1 MADRTNPRLGL
12 IALNS
17 GVPHLLGLV
26 DDGAVGGFAVGG
38 IEVQVLTLAR
48 ALAARGWDITI
59 LAGDWGQPDEA
70 LTDDGLRVIKAC
82 QKRRSRLGKAQTAL
96 ELIGSIG
103 SLPVDILMLQGIHP
117 AVGVSSFVSHR
128 TGKRFVFWLAS
139 NTDAT
144 CTHRK
149 TSRLPLGQRT
159 CAGYGVRH
167 ADAVVTQTTH
177 QRDLVRQNFRR
188 DSVVI
193 PNAWPVDVLKPGR
206 ADRPTALWVAN
217 LRWEKRPEMVLEL
230 AQAAPEINFLM
241 VGGPMPGNDALY
253 QHIVSEQHNYPNFE
267 YAGFVPFSDVGR
279 YFEQADVFIN
289 TSVVEGFPNTFLQ
302 AWDAQLP
309 IVATFDPDSVLSR
322 EKLGYHCTEVPVFAD
337 KLRQLMANPEERQAL
352 GGRAKQYLRDN
363 FSMEVVVPRLETLL
377 REVAS
382 R

>member
-1 MADRTNPRLGL
+1 MADPANPRLGL

-48 ALAARGWDITI
+48 ALAQRDWEVTI

-70 LTDDGLRVIKAC
+70 LTDDGLHVIKAYH
-82 QKRRSRLGKAQTAL
+82 KRRSALGKAQTAL
-96 ELIGSIG
+96 ETIGSIG
-103 SLPVDILMLQGIHP
+103 SLPVDVLLLQGIHP

-144 CTHRK
+144 CTDRK
-149 TSRLPLGQRT
+149 TSRLPLHHRT
-159 CAGYGVRH
+159 FAGYGVRN
-167 ADAVVTQTTH
+167 ADAVVTQTAH
-177 QRDLVRQNFRR
+177 QRDLVQQNFHR
-188 DSVVI
+188 DSTVI

-230 AQAAPEINFLM
+230 AAAAPDIDFLM

-253 QHIVSEQHNYPNFE
+253 QRILADQHTYPNFT
-267 YAGFVPFSDVGR
+267 YAGFCPFAEVGR

-302 AWDAQLP
+302 AWDAHLP
-309 IVATFDPDSVLSR
+309 IVASFDPDGVLSR
-322 EKLGYHCTEVPVFAD
+322 EKLGYHCTEVPAFAD
-337 KLRQLMANPEERQAL
+337 KLRQLMASPAERQDL
-352 GGRAKQYLRDN
+352 GNRAKQYLRDN
-363 FSMEVVVPRLETLL
+363 FSMEVVIPRLEDLL
-377 REVAS
+377 RQVVAH
-382 R
+382 

>member
-1 MADRTNPRLGL
+1 MADATNPRLGL

-17 GVPHLLGLV
+17 GVPHLLGLI

-38 IEVQVLTLAR
+38 IEVQVLTLAK
-48 ALAARGWDITI
+48 ALAARDWEITI

-70 LTDDGLRVIKAC
+70 LTADGLRVIKAY

-96 ELIGSIG
+96 QLVNSIG

-117 AVGVSSFVSHR
+117 AVGVSSFVSRR
-128 TGKRFVFWLAS
+128 TGKHFVFWLAS

-144 CTHRK
+144 CTQRRN
-149 TSRLPLGQRT
+149 SRLPLGQRAW
-159 CAGYGVRH
+159 AGYGVRH
-167 ADAVVTQTTH
+167 ADAVVSQTAH
-177 QRDLVRQNFRR
+177 QRALVHQNFRR

-217 LRWEKRPEMVLEL
+217 LRWEKRPEMVLDL
-230 AQAAPEINFLM
+230 AQAAPEVNFIM

-253 QHIVSEQHNYPNFE
+253 QRILTEQHSYPNFE
-267 YAGFVPFSDVGR
+267 YAGFVPFAEVGR

-302 AWDAQLP
+302 AWDAELP
-309 IVATFDPDSVLSR
+309 IVATFDPDDVLEDER
-322 EKLGYHCTEVPVFAD
+322 LGYHCTEVPAFAD
-337 KLRQLMANPEERQAL
+337 KLRHLMASPGERGEL
-352 GGRAKQYLRDN
+352 GRRAKQYLRDN
-363 FSMEVVVPRLETLL
+363 FSMEVVVPRLESLL